1 MTTPRPP
8 LIAPRHLPLAL
19 IIFSGALIL
28 LVNMGAR
35 QSFGFFLPP
44 LSQKLGIG
52 REAVGFAM
60 GLVNLFWGL
69 GSPVA
74 GAIADRYG
82 AGRVIIGGALM
93 YTVGVYLLTQAGT
106 ATELAWTGVLI
117 GCGISASG
125 FSAVLGAV
133 GRAAPPE
140 KRQMALALA
149 SMGSA
154 VGQFIALPYTH
165 ALIAG
170 LGWSAALVALAATL
184 LVMLPLSWCL
194 SGPPRSV
201 GTGPRQPLG
210 DALREAFAHR
220 GFWLLTTG
228 FFVCG
233 FHLAFVVTHLPA
245 YFSDLGLPSWTA
257 VAALATVGLTNVVGT
272 FSTGKLGQL
281 YEKRAVLSFI
291 YLGRSLV
298 FLAIIFVPL
307 TPVTA
312 IILFGALGFLWLST
326 VPLTSGLVATFFGPT
341 WMSMLYG
348 FVFISHQLGGFMGA
362 WIGGLLYDVY
372 GSYAIMWWMSVAL
385 GIGSALIHWPIVER
399 PVPRLVTAA
408 AE

>member
-8 LIAPRHLPLAL
+8 LIAPRNLPLAL
-19 IIFSGALIL
+19 IVVSGALIL

-35 QSFGFFLPP
+35 QGFGFFLPP
-44 LSQKLGIG
+44 LSEKLGIG

-60 GLVNLFWGL
+60 GLINLFWGL
-69 GSPVA
+69 GSPIA

-82 AGRVIIGGALM
+82 AGRVIIAGAIL
-93 YTVGVYLLTQAGT
+93 YAFGVYMLTQAGS

-165 ALIAG
+165 ALISS
-170 LGWSAALVALAATL
+170 LGWISALLALSATL
-184 LVMLPLSWCL
+184 LVMVPLSWCL
-194 SGPPRSV
+194 SGPPRRV

-210 DALREAFAHR
+210 EALREAFAHR

-257 VAALATVGLTNVVGT
+257 VAALATVGVTNVIGT
-272 FSTGKLGQL
+272 LSSGKLGQL
-281 YEKRAVLSFI
+281 YEKRIVLAFI
-291 YLGRSLV
+291 YLGRSMV

-307 TPVTA
+307 TPLTA
-312 IILFGALGFLWLST
+312 VLLFGMLGFLWLST

-362 WIGGLLYDVY
+362 WVGGMLYDAY

-385 GIGSALIHWPIVER
+385 GVGSALVHWPIDER
-399 PVPRLVTAA
+399 PVPRLATAA